1 MFDVASVEICN
12 DVDWIT
18 ELLPIRR
25 LLKEDSSGELKLLL
39 INIIDEKDF
48 EKTLPYTFNDDDEE
62 GTNSKDENK
71 ELDMKEGRKE
81 KECLGA
87 KEVWGGEE

>member
-1 MFDVASVEICN
+1 MFDVASVEIW
-12 DVDWIT
+12 DWIT

-25 LLKEDSSGELKLLL
+25 LLKEDSFGELKLLL

-71 ELDMKEGRKE
+71 ELDRKEGRKE
-81 KECLGA
+81 KEYLGA

>member
-1 MFDVASVEICN
+1 M
-12 DVDWIT
+12 
-18 ELLPIRR
+18 
-25 LLKEDSSGELKLLL
+25 KLLL

-71 ELDMKEGRKE
+71 ELDRKEGRKE

-87 KEVWGGEE
+87 KEV